1 MKSLPLHNSVS
12 TTKRAR
18 ERTRSL
24 ISKGESFNLD
34 DSYDFAPILK
44 WMKESY
50 QALASFPEEQDRFAL
65 FCLNSY
71 AFPKDRVK
79 WGLQILREALQKL
92 TSSEERTRPLSLREM
107 ACLSADRHV
116 RKSEDVMEIVTDVP
130 IPEECAGRIFDYS
143 GRKFEPELAAE
154 LWMNILQ
161 HKWFLSEQLGR
172 DVGIKVA
179 CLDYIENTDSIHTAL
194 EETEREHLLKELGA
208 RLVDRSVWDTIS
220 ETQPPKQIVNKRI
233 ILPLTVAALAQK
245 HGVTPPKTIIF
256 FGPPGTG
263 KTHFGRAIAGV
274 LQWWYVEISPSI
286 LAADGADRVGANLKN
301 AMEKARK
308 LDEAVIFIDEF
319 EELAGSR
326 KQASRIDKSITNE
339 FLKQVPLLKR
349 QGARILLVCA
359 TNHIRELDAALL
371 RPGRFDCIIPVGGL
385 DDEGR
390 RTIFG
395 HYLSKTNHGEVD
407 LDKIVSAIP
416 LFTPADIEY
425 LFQKVTQHAFEREY
439 VVGKDYRISTRT
451 FLEIIPTIRPTLTE
465 DIIKELEQ
473 DSLDYT
479 RY

>member
-1 MKSLPLHNSVS
+1 
-12 TTKRAR
+12 
-18 ERTRSL
+18 
-24 ISKGESFNLD
+24 
-34 DSYDFAPILK
+34 
-44 WMKESY
+44 
-50 QALASFPEEQDRFAL
+50 
-65 FCLNSY
+65 
-71 AFPKDRVK
+71 
-79 WGLQILREALQKL
+79 
-92 TSSEERTRPLSLREM
+92 
-107 ACLSADRHV
+107 V
-116 RKSEDVMEIVTDVP
+116 RKSEDVMEIATDIPVP
-130 IPEECAGRIFDYS
+130 EDCAGRIFDYS
-143 GRKFEPELAAE
+143 GRKFGSELAAE
-154 LWMNILQ
+154 LWMSILQ

-179 CLDYIENTDSIHTAL
+179 CLDYIENMDSIRTAL
-194 EETEREHLLKELGA
+194 EETERSNLLKELGA
-208 RLVDRSVWDTIS
+208 RLVDETVWETIS
-220 ETQPPKQIVNKRI
+220 QTQPPKQIVRQRI
-233 ILPLTVAALAQK
+233 ILPLTEANLAQK
-245 HGVTPPKTIIF
+245 HGVTPPRTIIF

-274 LQWWYVEISPSI
+274 LQWWYIEVSPGT

-301 AMEKARK
+301 VMEKARK

-326 KQASRIDKSITNE
+326 EQASRIDKSITNE

-349 QGARILLVCA
+349 QDARILLVCA
-359 TNHIRELDAALL
+359 TNHIRELDVALL
-371 RPGRFDCIIPVGGL
+371 RPGRFDLIIPVGGL

-390 RTIFG
+390 RTIFS
-395 HYLSKTNHGEVD
+395 HYLSTTNHGEVD

-416 LFTPADIEY
+416 FFTPADIEY

-473 DSLDYT
+473 DALDYT